1 MVGTT
6 KNDTPVCN
14 TKLSQTTDATGAA
27 RFGLPSFE
35 DHTFLI
41 FGYGS
46 ILWKQNFEFVESYP
60 CYVKGYTRVFYQG
73 TQEHRGTPGN
83 PGRVV
88 TLLPSANPE
97 ERVYGK
103 AYQLPSDPQQLE
115 EILAALDVREQEG
128 YDRVSLDLF
137 EAQAE
142 EKSLTIHHDAEKKV
156 VTLVYMA
163 VEGNSDY
170 LGEDTVEEMAA
181 HILRCEGPSG
191 TNREYLFRL
200 ADCLRELGAV
210 DEHVFAIDAEA
221 KRQLAEAE
229 TISTLEEETAQDNSS
244 FDEGSL
250 GDAPSTWTSP
260 TLKPTAN
267 PVFAVSAPTTL

>member
-1 MVGTT
+1 MSH
-6 KNDTPVCN
+6 NE
-14 TKLSQTTDATGAA
+14 
-27 RFGLPSFE
+27 FGLPSFE

-73 TQEHRGTPGN
+73 SRDHRGTPDQ

-103 AYQLPSDPQQLE
+103 AYQLPSDPSKLQTILE
-115 EILAALDVREQEG
+115 ALDVREQGG
-128 YDRVSLDLF
+128 YDRVEVQLYAVPPPE
-137 EAQAE
+137 EAP
-142 EKSLTIHHDAEKKV
+142 LTIHTEKKV

-200 ADCLRELGAV
+200 ADCLREMGAV
-210 DEHVFAIDAEA
+210 DEHVFAIDAAA

-229 TISTLEEETAQDNSS
+229 KSKEEKS
-244 FDEGSL
+244 
-250 GDAPSTWTSP
+250 
-260 TLKPTAN
+260 
-267 PVFAVSAPTTL
+267 V